1 MEFPVIHIKNSQ
13 MEIQTNNNR
22 GSSSNFDNRH
32 NRGRVIAGLIVV
44 IAGTVLLAKQLGV
57 GMPYWLFTWPM
68 LLIAIGLYIGFRH
81 NFRNPG
87 WMIPTGIGLVFLTEH
102 LVPDVELRQFIW
114 PTIIIAIGLFMII
127 RPRGRGNAEYW
138 KNWENRDSQSLSD
151 SAFETV
157 TIFGGDKKQI
167 ISKDFRG
174 GESVCAFGGV
184 EINLTQADING
195 TATIEVVQLFGGTKI
210 IVPPHWKV
218 LTDELVCVFGSLEDK
233 RQVAGS
239 IVDGTKTLVLKG
251 TCIFGGIDLRSF

>member
-1 MEFPVIHIKNSQ
+1 MELQTKN
-13 MEIQTNNNR
+13 N
-22 GSSSNFDNRH
+22 SNEPSNSGTRH
-32 NRGRVIAGLIVV
+32 NRGRTIAGLIVV
-44 IAGTVLLAKQLGV
+44 IAGTILLAKQMGAD
-57 GMPYWLFTWPM
+57 MPYWIFTWPM

-87 WMIPTGIGLVFLTEH
+87 WMIPTGIGLVFLVEH
-102 LVPDVELRQFIW
+102 LVPDVAIRQYLW
-114 PTIIIAIGLFMII
+114 PIVIIAIGLFMIL
-127 RPRGRGNAEYW
+127 RPRGRRQGEYW
-138 KNWENRDSQSLSD
+138 RQWENRDSQSLSD

-239 IVDGTKTLVLKG
+239 VVDGTKTLVLKG